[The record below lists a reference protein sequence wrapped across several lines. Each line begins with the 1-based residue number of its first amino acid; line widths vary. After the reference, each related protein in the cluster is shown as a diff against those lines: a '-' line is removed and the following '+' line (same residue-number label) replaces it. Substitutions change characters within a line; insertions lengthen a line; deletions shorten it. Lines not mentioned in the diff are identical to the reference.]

1 MPTVFGREII
11 NQHMGTLLMNAHL
24 FDSANDYYDQY
35 EDARRK
41 KEAQDEYD
49 ADNADMPTCD
59 EDYQ

>member
-1 MPTVFGREII
+1 
-11 NQHMGTLLMNAHL
+11 MNAHL